1 MPRVG
6 YPDPTTFAEGY
17 SALAGFVDSLPH
29 ERKLI
34 GGFSQGAV
42 MSLAVGLGEW
52 RPRPLAVIGFS
63 GFVPTVDGWQL
74 DATRPF
80 PPIAIGHGTYDP
92 VIPIEFA
99 HRSVAQLEAAGA
111 EVLYRESPIDHA
123 IDPAFVAELVPWL
136 DAAVSSARRSVRVLP
151 SARNCSNPWRMNLAS
166 SGSPRST
173 ETDTAS

>member
-1 MPRVG
+1 M
-6 YPDPTTFAEGY
+6 
-17 SALAGFVDSLPH
+17 
-29 ERKLI
+29 
-34 GGFSQGAV
+34 
-42 MSLAVGLGEW
+42 
-52 RPRPLAVIGFS
+52 IGFS

-80 PPIAIGHGTYDP
+80 PPIAVGHGTYDP

-123 IDPAFVAELVPWL
+123 IDPAFVGGAR
-136 DAAVSSARRSVRVLP
+136 AVDRRGGQSARRSVRVFP
-151 SARNCSNPWRMNLAS
+151 SARNCSNPWLMNRAS